1 MRSYAAARTYFSI
14 LEFVSW
20 CIIVLGAI
28 VALVAIAAFGQMS
41 RSFGGSSMA
50 GLAGLIP
57 GASVVFAGFMG
68 LVVAQIG
75 RAGVDS
81 AEYGQQMLKIAR
93 DQLEVSQQGLRG
105 DAKVETGFAALNR
118 EASEDTTVSPIAAPQ
133 ASYDTAASGDT
144 QIEAEPDDVI
154 DDRGGNDSDVA
165 KIEPQ
170 RSIPQDKSITYNGQK
185 IEHDAGAYLVDGV
198 SFATLN
204 DAKTYIT
211 QNARPFSERR

>member
-93 DQLEVSQQGLRG
+93 DQLEVSQQALRG
-105 DAKVETGFAALNR
+105 GAKAESGFAALNKKAT
-118 EASEDTTVSPIAAPQ
+118 EP
-133 ASYDTAASGDT
+133 
-144 QIEAEPDDVI
+144 EAEATNQDSGIGYSGASQQELDGPGEIAQEPKTDFSY
-154 DDRGGNDSDVA
+154 RGRRVRVTND
-165 KIEPQ
+165 Q
-170 RSIPQDKSITYNGQK
+170 YLYNGLSFPSEESVKRHLDQQDGIALLPENRPGADQK
-185 IEHDAGAYLVDGV
+185 VAN
-198 SFATLN
+198 ATEN
-204 DAKTYIT
+204 G
-211 QNARPFSERR
+211 SEKA